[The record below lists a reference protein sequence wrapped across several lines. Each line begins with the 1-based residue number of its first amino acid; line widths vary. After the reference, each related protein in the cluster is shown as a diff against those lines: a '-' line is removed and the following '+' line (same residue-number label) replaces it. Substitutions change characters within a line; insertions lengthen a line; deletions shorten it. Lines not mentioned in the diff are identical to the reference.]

1 MYSISDIAKLCN
13 VTTMTVRNWV
23 SSGAITPALKDE
35 FGTFMF
41 SDEQYDAI
49 KSNLPVPKQGKGRR
63 EWLSQF
69 SVDGETQA
77 LRINMPPPMPEPMA
91 THGLYANSNNEKI
104 SAILEKSNKL
114 LFATMERQPCNL
126 YDLPQVMES
135 TKGYFGFCQEHGIV
149 PSMRRLAN
157 WLGYSYSSLK
167 RNIDKQNEVGK
178 YLDSIKD
185 AIKDNLEQAAL
196 VNAVNNISAM
206 FILKSQY
213 EYVETTKVQLEPSES
228 MLGQPKSVEEIADYI
243 DADIV
248 ED

>member
-1 MYSISDIAKLCN
+1 MYSVDEIAKICN

-35 FGTFMF
+35 YGTFLF
-41 SDEQYDAI
+41 SDEQYDAM
-49 KSNLPVPKQGKGRR
+49 KSNLPCPPQGKARR
-63 EWLSQF
+63 EWLDQF

-77 LRINMPPPMPEPMA
+77 LRINMAAPLPDPKT

-104 SAILEKSNKL
+104 SAILEKSNAL
-114 LFATMERQPCNL
+114 LFATSERKPCNL
-126 YDLPQVMES
+126 NVLPQVMDS
-135 TKGYFGFCQEHGIV
+135 TNAYFMFCQEHGIV

-157 WLGYSYSSLK
+157 WLGYAYNTLVK
-167 RNIDKQNEVGK
+167 TIDKQSEVGK
-178 YLDSIKD
+178 YLDQIKD

-228 MLGQPKSVEEIADYI
+228 MLGQPKSPEEIADYI
-243 DADIV
+243 EADIV

>member
-1 MYSISDIAKLCN
+1 MYSISDIARLCN

-41 SDEQYDAI
+41 SDEQHDAI

-69 SVDGETQA
+69 SVDEQ
-77 LRINMPPPMPEPMA
+77 
-91 THGLYANSNNEKI
+91 THTLKIREVAPLPAPCADNGLYRNSNNEKI

-114 LFATMERQPCNL
+114 LFASIERQPCNIRNMN
-126 YDLPQVMES
+126 QVVES
-135 TKGYFGFCQEHGIV
+135 TKSYFAFCQEHGIM
-149 PSMRRLAN
+149 PSMRRMAN
-157 WLGYSYSSLK
+157 WFGYSYDALK
-167 RNIDKQNEVGK
+167 RQIDKQSEVGK